1 MLTKIK
7 KNCKYMILVT
17 FMVKNVFGNDGLH
30 NIFIY
35 KPTFNTLELKE
46 DKCLEYIKTRKSKEL
61 FKYKLDPLYNAFLL
75 NTLL

>member
-17 FMVKNVFGNDGLH
+17 FLVKNVFGNDGLH